1 MNVLVIG
8 SGGREHAICKSILNS
23 NLLSKLYCSPGNPG
37 ISSIATCLSIDINN
51 NESVLDFCKTNNINM
66 VIVGPEIPLANG
78 MVDYLEQGEIKA
90 FGPTRSAAELESS
103 KIFMKEIC
111 KKYNLPT
118 AKYEEFSDPQSALD
132 YVSNSIYPIVIKAD
146 GLAAGKGVTIA
157 DNIDDAKTAIV
168 DCLINNKFGNS
179 GKKIVIE
186 EFLEGK
192 EASYFVIT
200 DGKTIFSLGFAQD
213 YKPIFDDNKGP
224 NTGGMGSYAPVG
236 FISDNLTD
244 EIFSLT
250 KRLVDSM
257 NAEGRNYKGIL
268 YMGMILT
275 SEGPKILECNVRFGD
290 PECQV
295 LLPLLKTDFLHI
307 AELVCAGRLNTL
319 SEINFNDYSSFCL
332 VLAAKGYPE
341 NPSKGSEIIIE
352 NSECILHAGTVLDD
366 SKLFS
371 NGGRVLNIVTT
382 GESLNLARNKAYEL
396 INNIKW
402 KDMYYRTDIGLIEND

>member
-8 SGGREHAICKSILNS
+8 SGGREHAICKSISHS

-37 ISSIATCLSIDINN
+37 ISSIAECVTIDVNN
-51 NESVLDFCKTNNINM
+51 NVDVLDFCKTSNIDM

-78 MVDYLEQGEIKA
+78 MVDYLEKGGVKA
-90 FGPTRSAAELESS
+90 FGPNSSAAELESS

-111 KKYNLPT
+111 KKYELPT
-118 AKYEEFSDPQSALD
+118 ARYVEFSDPDSAFK
-132 YVSNSIYPIVIKAD
+132 YVSISDYPIVIKAD

-157 DNIDDAKTAIV
+157 HNVDDANNAIT
-168 DCLINNKFGNS
+168 DCLIDHKFGNS
-179 GKKIVIE
+179 GNKIVIE

-200 DGKTIFSLGFAQD
+200 DGHTILPLGFAQD
-213 YKPIFDDNKGP
+213 YKPIFDGNEGP
-224 NTGGMGSYAPVG
+224 NTGGMGSYTPVS
-236 FISDNLTD
+236 FISDNLTN

-257 NAEGRNYKGIL
+257 KAEGRIYKGIL

-275 SEGPKILECNVRFGD
+275 SDGPKILECNVRFGD

-295 LLPLLKTDFLHI
+295 LLPRLKTDFLNI
-307 AELVCAGRLNTL
+307 ADLVCDGRLDTL
-319 SEINFNDYSSFCL
+319 SEIIFNDGYSFCL

-341 NPSKGSEIIIE
+341 NPIKGSEIIIE
-352 NSECILHAGTVLDD
+352 DSEHILHAGTIIQD
-366 SKLFS
+366 SKLLS

-382 GESLNLARNKAYEL
+382 EDSLNSARSKAYKL

-402 KDMYYRTDIGLIEND
+402 QDMYYRNDIGLIENE